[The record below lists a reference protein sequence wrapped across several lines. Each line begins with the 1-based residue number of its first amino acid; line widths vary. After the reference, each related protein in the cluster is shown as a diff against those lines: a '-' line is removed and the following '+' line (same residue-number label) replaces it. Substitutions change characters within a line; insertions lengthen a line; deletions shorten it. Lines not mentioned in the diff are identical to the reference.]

1 MGVKVKWVER
11 KIMTLRTLASSVT
24 VKLCLVPQEF
34 LNFWRG
40 SRIQMRCRA
49 SVRLFQIIDN
59 SIHFL
64 PQAECKI
71 IVGDN
76 YLLQDSSPASF
87 TRTDGRQ
94 ESRKCE
100 KIALCRS
107 EVWPTQSK
115 CYPGAAN

>member
-1 MGVKVKWVER
+1 MGVEVQWVGGWVGVKVKWVER

-40 SRIQMRCRA
+40 SLQMRCRRA

-64 PQAECKI
+64 PQSECKI

-76 YLLQDSSPASF
+76 YLLQDSAQPHLPEQMGGKKAESVRRSPRA
-87 TRTDGRQ
+87 
-94 ESRKCE
+94 
-100 KIALCRS
+100 
-107 EVWPTQSK
+107 V
-115 CYPGAAN
+115 

>member
-1 MGVKVKWVER
+1 
-11 KIMTLRTLASSVT
+11 MTLRTLASSVT
-24 VKLCLVPQEF
+24 VKLSLVPEEF

-76 YLLQDSSPASF
+76 YLLQDSAQPHLPEQMGGKKAESVRRSPRA
-87 TRTDGRQ
+87 
-94 ESRKCE
+94 
-100 KIALCRS
+100 
-107 EVWPTQSK
+107 V
-115 CYPGAAN
+115 